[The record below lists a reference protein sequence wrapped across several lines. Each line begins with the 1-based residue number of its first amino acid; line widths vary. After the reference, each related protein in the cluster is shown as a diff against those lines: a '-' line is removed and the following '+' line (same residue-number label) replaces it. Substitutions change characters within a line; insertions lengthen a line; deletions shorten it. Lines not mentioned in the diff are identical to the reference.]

1 MLDKSRD
8 QLSTGRQQAR
18 TTTSRTTTTKTTT
31 TKTKTCSETVFD
43 IKPFWWWIRLIFGS
57 SYRIVF
63 RVSKQVIMGEDTVEI
78 QVQLPESSL
87 KHVEVLARKVA
98 DNKVDL
104 VFRINKKFLGTHRH
118 ELVIHSLP
126 TTVEKW
132 FPEQSN
138 CPVWQA
144 SGGDHS
150 PLARAEP
157 SSRAAGGGVFH
168 RAGHDQQEEVTHNKE
183 KHKKRHIRENKH
195 KRHIRE
201 NNQKRH
207 IGENKQKEIG
217 KLSNFSFLLCV
228 SMLYFVF

>member
-1 MLDKSRD
+1 MTRDHEPGALVKALIDVGDASPDYVSDQDGDALTFGALEVADDDYFTVKMAKTPNVSVGKLHVFVDTQDNIMLDKSRD

-18 TTTSRTTTTKTTT
+18 TTTSRTTTTETTT

-43 IKPFWWWIRLIFGS
+43 IKPFWWWIRLNFGS

-63 RVSKQVIMGEDTVEI
+63 LVSKQVIKGEDTVEI

-126 TTVEKW
+126 TTVEEW
-132 FPEQSN
+132 ERQEGFLSFPKDE
-138 CPVWQA
+138 
-144 SGGDHS
+144 G
-150 PLARAEP
+150 
-157 SSRAAGGGVFH
+157 
-168 RAGHDQQEEVTHNKE
+168 QE
-183 KHKKRHIRENKH
+183 
-195 KRHIRE
+195 
-201 NNQKRH
+201 
-207 IGENKQKEIG
+207 
-217 KLSNFSFLLCV
+217 
-228 SMLYFVF
+228 

>member
-1 MLDKSRD
+1 MRYNSKSIHTLIQTAHTPLQTAHFVKMAKTPNVSVGKLHVFVDTQDNIMLDKSRD

-168 RAGHDQQEEVTHNKE
+168 RAGHD
-183 KHKKRHIRENKH
+183 
-195 KRHIRE
+195 
-201 NNQKRH
+201 
-207 IGENKQKEIG
+207 
-217 KLSNFSFLLCV
+217 
-228 SMLYFVF
+228 

>member
-1 MLDKSRD
+1 MAKTPNVSVGKLHVFVDTQDNIMLDKSRD

-18 TTTSRTTTTKTTT
+18 TTTSRTTTTETTT

-63 RVSKQVIMGEDTVEI
+63 RVSKQVIKGEDTVEI

-126 TTVEKW
+126 TTVEEW
-132 FPEQSN
+132 ERQEGFLSFPKDE
-138 CPVWQA
+138 
-144 SGGDHS
+144 G
-150 PLARAEP
+150 
-157 SSRAAGGGVFH
+157 
-168 RAGHDQQEEVTHNKE
+168 QE
-183 KHKKRHIRENKH
+183 
-195 KRHIRE
+195 
-201 NNQKRH
+201 
-207 IGENKQKEIG
+207 
-217 KLSNFSFLLCV
+217 
-228 SMLYFVF
+228 